1 MTGETVL
8 GIFFAL
14 LTALVWGTSA
24 LLYRIG
30 LKTHDY
36 LIGTLIRVIA
46 AIPFLIVGTL
56 LFSGLGTFN
65 HLTIELWLILLGSAI
80 LLTVGDLLYMAGLE
94 ITPLSRAVPLSATYP
109 IFSTG
114 FAILL
119 LSEDPSWLTIFGTFV
134 VVVGVSLVVR
144 KEITTSNDLVAP
156 SERPYLGEIVIVL
169 AAIAWGLAVILTG
182 VVLQEPGVEVLPIV
196 TIRLLFLLGMVFLLS
211 IIQHREQLAIP
222 TKEALL
228 ERGALV
234 LGLGGILG
242 FAIGM
247 PGLFLSLE
255 LIGASQAVP
264 LTSIYPMIAALLG
277 VIFLKE
283 KVGMEDAY
291 YSYCKL
297 NLEKLGKFI
306 LLLTSRS
313 FKALAYWR
321 RLESV
326 DELGL

>member
-14 LTALVWGTSA
+14 LAALMWGTSA

-56 LFSGLGTFN
+56 LFSDLDTFG
-65 HLTIELWLILLGSAI
+65 HLTTELWLILIGSAI

-109 IFSTG
+109 IFSTA

-119 LSEDPSWLTIFGTFV
+119 LSENPSWLTIIGTFV
-134 VVVGVSLVVR
+134 VVAGVSLVVR
-144 KEITTSNDLVAP
+144 KQTTTSDDLAMA
-156 SERPYLGEIVIVL
+156 SERRYPGEILVVL

-196 TIRLLFLLGMVFLLS
+196 SMRLLILLAVVFLLS
-211 IIQHREQLAIP
+211 IIQHREQLTIP

-247 PGLFLSLE
+247 PSLFISLE

-264 LTSIYPMIAALLG
+264 LTSIYPMIAAVLG

-283 KVGMEDAY
+283 KVRIEQLTG
-291 YSYCKL
+291 
-297 NLEKLGKFI
+297 I
-306 LLLTSRS
+306 LLIIGGCILVI
-313 FKALAYWR
+313 L
-321 RLESV
+321 
-326 DELGL
+326 

>member
-14 LTALVWGTSA
+14 LTALMWGTSA

-36 LIGTLIRVIA
+36 LIGTLIRVSV

-56 LFSGLGTFN
+56 LFSDLGTFN
-65 HLTIELWLILLGSAI
+65 HLTIELWLILIGSAV

-119 LSEDPSWLTIFGTFV
+119 LNEDPSWLTICGTFV

-144 KEITTSNDLVAP
+144 KQIANSNDLMAP
-156 SERPYLGEIVIVL
+156 SDRRYLGEIMIVI
-169 AAIAWGLAVILTG
+169 AAIVWGLAVILTG

-196 TIRLLFLLGMVFLLS
+196 TMRLLILLGAVFLLS

-228 ERGALV
+228 ERGVLI
-234 LGLGGILG
+234 LGLGGIMG
-242 FAIGM
+242 FTIGM
-247 PGLFLSLE
+247 TALFLSLE

-283 KVGMEDAY
+283 KVRIEQLTG
-291 YSYCKL
+291 
-297 NLEKLGKFI
+297 I
-306 LLLTSRS
+306 LLIIGGCILVI
-313 FKALAYWR
+313 L
-321 RLESV
+321 
-326 DELGL
+326 